1 MSSKELQ
8 HYVPRFLL
16 RRFADPSNG
25 RVHVFDKLT
34 STSFASNPDKVGGQN
49 NYYDFEFGDLE
60 ISLEKALGNLESCAA
75 AHVARII
82 RDGHLHLEDERERAD
97 LAAFFAVQLLRTP
110 AQEASSQ
117 EAFARMETWLRAQG
131 MADSFFAFDTN
142 LGSKE
147 NARRAERIKM
157 VHRAPEVLGPHFVEK
172 DWVLLSTDRSSRFLL
187 GDHPLTMHNSRD
199 YTPRGNLGV
208 RVAGIELYCPLT
220 PKFALAMHCP
230 TSAVELEEA
239 VLQRAHMSWEQALA
253 DSELGTR
260 PWGPAVAFLQ
270 AVRMGTP
277 LSSEPTNV
285 TFLNSLQIASAE
297 RFLFASHNDFSLA
310 LEMIAQDAKLRHGM
324 RLSETTGKF

>member
-1 MSSKELQ
+1 MSSQELQ
-8 HYVPRFLL
+8 HYVPKSLL
-16 RRFADPSNG
+16 RRFVDPANR

-34 STSFASNPDKVGGQN
+34 GNSFPSNPDKVGARN
-49 NYYDFEFGDLE
+49 NYYNFEFGDAE
-60 ISLEKALGNLESCAA
+60 ISIEKALGNLESRAA
-75 AHVARII
+75 AHIASII

-97 LAAFFAVQLLRTP
+97 LAAFFAVQLVRTP
-110 AQEASSQ
+110 AQEATSQ
-117 EAFARMETWLRAQG
+117 EAFSRMETWLRAQG

-147 NARRAERIKM
+147 NARRAEQIKM
-157 VHRAPEVLGPHFVEK
+157 VHRAPEMLGPHFVEK

-199 YTPRGNLGV
+199 YAPRGNLGV
-208 RVAGIELYCPLT
+208 RVAGIELYCPLS

-230 TSAVELEEA
+230 TNAVELEET
-239 VLQRAHMSWEQALA
+239 VLKRAHMPWEHALR
-253 DSELGTR
+253 DPEIGLR

-297 RFLFASHNDFSLA
+297 RFLFASLNDFSLA
-310 LEMIAQDAKLRHGM
+310 TEMIAQDATLKHGM
-324 RLSETTGKF
+324 RLSEATGKF